1 MAKKGMVARDVKRAK
16 LAKKQA
22 AKRAEIKAQMRANA
36 QKEDLSIKEQLEL
49 ANKLASLPR
58 NGSATRMRNRCQLTG
73 RPRGYYR
80 KFGISRVMLRE
91 LGSKG
96 LIPGLVK
103 SSW

>member
-22 AKRAEIKAQMRANA
+22 AKRAELKAQMRANA
-36 QKEDLSIKEQLEL
+36 QGENLSIKEQLEL

-73 RPRGYYR
+73 PPVVTTAN
-80 KFGISRVMLRE
+80 SASA
-91 LGSKG
+91 GSCCVSLAPKA
-96 LIPGLVK
+96 
-103 SSW
+103 

>member
-22 AKRAEIKAQMRANA
+22 AKRAELKAQMRANA
-36 QKEDLSIKEQLEL
+36 QGENLSIKEQLEL